1 MKNFLLTLT
10 LLISSS
16 SFGQTVEEYNSD
28 KVTFFY
34 SDRYT
39 LTEKRALVKDMDI
52 KLIVKSS
59 ENVNSSENVVINTI
73 DSNPNMI
80 KRLKDDSVILNSPM
94 ATFEGFSLQRNTI
107 YQKEILL
114 LTFIIQGRH
123 LQQYNFIENEKL
135 CTITLSAPNKQS
147 LNKMIDENRLILK
160 SIKIK

>member
-1 MKNFLLTLT
+1 MKKILFTLA
-10 LLISSS
+10 LLISFS
-16 SFGQTVEEYNSD
+16 SFGQTAEEYDSD

-39 LTEKRALVKDMDI
+39 LTDKRVLVKDMDI
-52 KLIVKSS
+52 KLIVKGS
-59 ENVNSSENVVINTI
+59 ENVNSCENIVINTI
-73 DSNPNMI
+73 DSRPEMI
-80 KRLKDDSVILNSPM
+80 KRLKDDSVFLNSPM
-94 ATFEGFSLQRNTI
+94 ATLDGFSLQRNTV

-114 LTFIIQGRH
+114 LTFILQGCH

-147 LNKMIDENRLILK
+147 LNKVIDENMLILK